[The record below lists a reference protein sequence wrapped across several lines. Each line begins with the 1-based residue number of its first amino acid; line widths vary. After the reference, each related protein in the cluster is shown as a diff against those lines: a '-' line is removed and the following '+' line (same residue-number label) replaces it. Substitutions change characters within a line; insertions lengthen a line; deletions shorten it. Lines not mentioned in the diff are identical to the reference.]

1 MARVSFCFAV
11 SSALARFVSDR
22 AASAAS
28 SAAASASLH
37 RSSSA
42 EAYVRHSASAFSAM
56 ARRSSATAARRRA
69 ESPSISWSSP
79 SPSTTSAP
87 FFFIIPV
94 ALDASDLSA
103 ARSRSPST
111 SAARNR
117 VISACAASIAAAGTD
132 PSASF
137 AAIAPRSSRL
147 KCSTARVA
155 SSKDLA
161 LTSKARSSSRLTDSL
176 SASLRVSSSELTVV
190 AAASASAWG
199 SPRGD
204 DEGPS
209 ASIDAPRDLVIWFP
223 SCVFILVFAK
233 NVCVSVS
240 IAYRGATYLLTPFA
254 GCDRAC
260 TSPPCS
266 HRRPPRP
273 RGPASRCAN
282 PPSARGYAA

>member
-1 MARVSFCFAV
+1 MVV
-11 SSALARFVSDR
+11 PV
-22 AASAAS
+22 
-28 SAAASASLH
+28 
-37 RSSSA
+37 
-42 EAYVRHSASAFSAM
+42 
-56 ARRSSATAARRRA
+56 
-69 ESPSISWSSP
+69 
-79 SPSTTSAP
+79 PSTTSAP

-176 SASLRVSSSELTVV
+176 SASLRISSSELTVV

-240 IAYRGATYLLTPFA
+240 IAYRGATYYLLPSQA
-254 GCDRAC
+254 AIAPVPRHLVPPVVLRA
-260 TSPPCS
+260 
-266 HRRPPRP
+266 HEVQRPGVQIP
-273 RGPASRCAN
+273 GPHEVMPLKVPGGESSGVDLAQT
-282 PPSARGYAA
+282 